1 MDKPFGGTFLNHRS
15 GDMPLILPA
24 VRQVSVENR
33 ADSRDA
39 ARRVGVRRKGS
50 KTLEVPGVPQ
60 VEVSNPKSDCALTQS
75 RQSRKGSK
83 DLQILQKLYSGSSE
97 TGLLET
103 ARSCDRSETAFSQTA
118 RNWQAVGVVTAARRW
133 QGSRKG
139 SKDLQVPQERHVVNS
154 ETGSETARSRTCSE
168 RSETAFSQTA
178 RNWQGKRQGSRC
190 LVNRMGSNRSQG
202 SGETVETGLP
212 ETATRR
218 CSPDVSVP
226 TVPSRT
232 SGYRRTCSGQDV
244 SVPRVPSRIPS
255 YRRTCSGPD
264 VSVPSVPS
272 RIPSYRRTCSG
283 PDVSVPSVPSRTPSY
298 RMNHSDCGETALQE
312 KAMSREVSDY
322 LPEVVGIISVSRS
335 QGIET
340 ETGVPWSGRVS
351 DYLPEVV
358 GIISVNR
365 SEGIETET
373 GVPWS
378 GRVSH
383 DLPEM
388 ACIISVQ
395 ASECSET
402 ETGVPWSG
410 RVSHDPPEMACII
423 SVQPGEGS
431 EIGLPETATRR
442 KCSPDV
448 AVPEVKRD
456 RRLFR
461 RSNCSTDL
469 SQPST
474 SRHRR
479 DRIKTSVTKPKT
491 ASVAELAQARSRDF
505 IEAWFKSWDL
515 DGSGKI
521 DQHEFKRILN
531 NLSLAWD
538 EEEFMA
544 MMESIDS
551 NHDGEVDLKEF
562 ADWVTDPSSTKTV
575 SLDGWLGKV
584 NLAELLQPLF
594 VCFNQSGNDGFISKD
609 DFLRAY
615 QITTYCLKIHPDGKD
630 ELHHRNA
637 EEEFYAAD
645 KDSTQAITFHEFTD
659 WQELLLK
666 DSGIPNSH
674 LPRLVEELAEA
685 LTIVLD
691 VLNWDEKGMPIN
703 RSDNVLQSSTE
714 KLAALSRELY
724 AANKQLL
731 LQSFQTDEVVV
742 EEVDP
747 DCGPN
752 HSWCPLPQNALQVL
766 LRKCAE
772 ENGLLV
778 PSSQTPHPPSHA
790 PPVSSSSAPSRRELF
805 NMARRSTSLRHCDS
819 LAFGQVML
827 ISPDS
832 DRRQSEPASRW
843 YAWLAR
849 SNKEGRK
856 DDLFY
861 VLETSHG
868 NLVWNRC
875 GGSQIEQ
882 KFKAQPSDL
891 QLFALLAT
899 QRLVSLSSTEDQ
911 LCWERVQEALTN
923 AVGMN
928 VISEEGLLSYNSS
941 FRAQAK
947 QNLFENNEIHELLE
961 MSDPSKRLADA
972 VTLHL
977 EELKLSPHEVIAG
990 LAEMEVLAVS
1000 EEAWAQ
1006 IAQHELEFSLQCS

>member
-1 MDKPFGGTFLNHRS
+1 MEPVGRGSLTHRS
-15 GDMPLILPA
+15 GDMPVILPA

-33 ADSRDA
+33 ADSSK
-39 ARRVGVRRKGS
+39 RVGASRKGS

-60 VEVSNPKSDCALTQS
+60 VEVSSIKSDGALTQS
-75 RQSRKGSK
+75 RPSRKGSK
-83 DLQILQKLYSGSSE
+83 DRQILQKMYYGSSE

-118 RNWQAVGVVTAARRW
+118 RRW

-139 SKDLQVPQERHVVNS
+139 SKDLQVPQGRHAVNS
-154 ETGSETARSRTCSE
+154 ETGSETTRSRTCSD
-168 RSETAFSQTA
+168 RSETAVSQTA
-178 RNWQGKRQGSRC
+178 RNWPGSRPGSRDLPC
-190 LVNRMGSNRSQG
+190 LVGRMGSNRSQG
-202 SGETVETGLP
+202 CETFETGLP

-226 TVPSRT
+226 R
-232 SGYRRTCSGQDV
+232 
-244 SVPRVPSRIPS
+244 
-255 YRRTCSGPD
+255 
-264 VSVPSVPS
+264 
-272 RIPSYRRTCSG
+272 
-283 PDVSVPSVPSRTPSY
+283 VPSRTPSY
-298 RMNHSDCGETALQE
+298 RRNRTDCGETAWQE
-312 KAMSREVSDY
+312 K
-322 LPEVVGIISVSRS
+322 SVSRK
-335 QGIET
+335 
-340 ETGVPWSGRVS
+340 VS
-351 DYLPEVV
+351 HALLEAV

-365 SEGIETET
+365 SEGIEAET
-373 GVPWS
+373 GVPW
-378 GRVSH
+378 G
-383 DLPEM
+383 
-388 ACIISVQ
+388 
-395 ASECSET
+395 
-402 ETGVPWSG
+402 G
-410 RVSHDPPEMACII
+410 RVSHDPPEMTCII
-423 SVQPGEGS
+423 SVQSREGS
-431 EIGLPETATRR
+431 ETGLPETATRR

-448 AVPEVKRD
+448 AVPEVKRE
-456 RRLFR
+456 RLSH
-461 RSNCSTDL
+461 RSNCVSDL

-474 SRHRR
+474 PRR
-479 DRIKTSVTKPKT
+479 RLYTRRTSVTKVKT

-521 DQHEFKRILN
+521 DQDEFKIILN

-609 DFLRAY
+609 DFLRVY
-615 QITTYCLKIHPDGKD
+615 QIITYCLKMHPDGKD
-630 ELHHRNA
+630 EVLRNA
-637 EEEFYAAD
+637 YEEFDAAD
-645 KDSTQAITFHEFTD
+645 NDSTQAITFHEFTD

-666 DSGIPNSH
+666 ESGIPNSH

-691 VLNWDEKGMPIN
+691 VLNWDEKGKPIN

-724 AANKQLL
+724 SANKQLL
-731 LQSFQTDEVVV
+731 LQSFQTDEVVD
-742 EEVDP
+742 EGEDL

-752 HSWCPLPQNALQVL
+752 YSWCPLPQNALQVL

-772 ENGLLV
+772 KNGLLV

-790 PPVSSSSAPSRRELF
+790 PPVRSSSAPSRRELF
-805 NMARRSTSLRHCDS
+805 NMARKNTLLRHCDS

-827 ISPDS
+827 ILPDS
-832 DRRQSEPASRW
+832 DRRLSEPASRW

-849 SNKEGRK
+849 SNKEGGK

-861 VLETSHG
+861 VLETSQRM
-868 NLVWNRC
+868 LAWNRC

-882 KFKAQPSDL
+882 KFKALPSDL
-891 QLFALLAT
+891 QLFALLET
-899 QRLVSLSSTEDQ
+899 QQTISLSSTEDQ

-941 FRAQAK
+941 LRALAK
-947 QNLFENNEIHELLE
+947 QDLFENSEIHELLE

-990 LAEMEVLAVS
+990 LAEMEVLPVS
-1000 EEAWAQ
+1000 EEFWA
-1006 IAQHELEFSLQCS
+1006 

>member
-1 MDKPFGGTFLNHRS
+1 
-15 GDMPLILPA
+15 MPVILPA
-24 VRQVSVENR
+24 VRQVFVENR
-33 ADSRDA
+33 ADSSE
-39 ARRVGVRRKGS
+39 RVGVTRKGS

-60 VEVSNPKSDCALTQS
+60 VEVSSIKSDGALTQS
-75 RQSRKGSK
+75 RPSRKGSK
-83 DLQILQKLYSGSSE
+83 DRPILQKMYSGNSE
-97 TGLLET
+97 TGLSET
-103 ARSCDRSETAFSQTA
+103 ARSCDRSEIAFSQT
-118 RNWQAVGVVTAARRW
+118 ARRW

-139 SKDLQVPQERHVVNS
+139 SKDLQVPQGRHAVNS

-168 RSETAFSQTA
+168 RSGTAFSQTA
-178 RNWQGKRQGSRC
+178 RIWPRSRQGSRQGSRDVPC
-190 LVNRMGSNRSQG
+190 LFGRMGSNRSQG
-202 SGETVETGLP
+202 SETVETGLP

-226 TVPSRT
+226 R
-232 SGYRRTCSGQDV
+232 
-244 SVPRVPSRIPS
+244 
-255 YRRTCSGPD
+255 
-264 VSVPSVPS
+264 
-272 RIPSYRRTCSG
+272 
-283 PDVSVPSVPSRTPSY
+283 VPSRTPSY
-298 RMNHSDCGETALQE
+298 RRNRTVCGETALQE
-312 KAMSREVSDY
+312 KSMSRKVSHG
-322 LPEVVGIISVSRS
+322 LLIG
-335 QGIET
+335 
-340 ETGVPWSGRVS
+340 
-351 DYLPEVV
+351 V

-365 SEGIETET
+365 SEG
-373 GVPWS
+373 
-378 GRVSH
+378 
-383 DLPEM
+383 
-388 ACIISVQ
+388 
-395 ASECSET
+395 SET

-410 RVSHDPPEMACII
+410 RVSHDPPEMTCII
-423 SVQPGEGS
+423 SVQSSEGS

-442 KCSPDV
+442 KSSPDV
-448 AVPEVKRD
+448 AVPEVKRE
-456 RRLFR
+456 RLSH
-461 RSNCSTDL
+461 RSNCVSDL
-469 SQPST
+469 SQPGT
-474 SRHRR
+474 PRLRR
-479 DRIKTSVTKPKT
+479 DRTRTSVTKLKT

-521 DQHEFKRILN
+521 DQHEFKIILN

-609 DFLRAY
+609 DFLKVY
-615 QITTYCLKIHPDGKD
+615 QIIIYCWKMHPDGED
-630 ELHHRNA
+630 ELHHRIRYA
-637 EEEFYAAD
+637 EKEFYAAD
-645 KDSTQAITFHEFTD
+645 KDSTQAITKSTQAITFHEFTD

-703 RSDNVLQSSTE
+703 RSDNVLQSSTA

-724 AANKQLL
+724 SANKQFL

-752 HSWCPLPQNALQVL
+752 YSWRPLPQNALQVL

-772 ENGLLV
+772 KNGLLV

-790 PPVSSSSAPSRRELF
+790 PPVSSSSAPGRRELF
-805 NMARRSTSLRHCDS
+805 NMARKNTLLRRCDS

-827 ISPDS
+827 ILPDS
-832 DRRQSEPASRW
+832 DRRQSEPASHW

-849 SNKEGRK
+849 SNKEGGK
-856 DDLFY
+856 DDIFY

-882 KFKAQPSDL
+882 KFKALPSDL
-891 QLFALLAT
+891 QLFNLLAT
-899 QRLVSLSSTEDQ
+899 QHMVSSSSTEDE
-911 LCWERVQEALTN
+911 LCWERVQEALTI
-923 AVGMN
+923 AVGMD

-947 QNLFENNEIHELLE
+947 QDLFENSEIHELLE

-972 VTLHL
+972 VTLQL

-990 LAEMEVLAVS
+990 LAEMEVLSVS
-1000 EEAWAQ
+1000 EEFWTQ
-1006 IAQHELEFSLQCS
+1006 VVQDEL